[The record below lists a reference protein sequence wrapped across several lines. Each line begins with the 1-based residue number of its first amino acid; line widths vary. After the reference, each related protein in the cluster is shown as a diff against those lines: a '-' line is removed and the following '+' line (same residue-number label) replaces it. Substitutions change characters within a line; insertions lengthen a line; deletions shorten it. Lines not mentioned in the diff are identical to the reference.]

1 MSQTGLI
8 PSLTTVIAY
17 NNFMQLTKEQNA
29 LINSAPEGKPFLCG
43 PSGTGKTTV
52 GVQRMLAL
60 LSMGIPASSIL
71 ILTPQRTLASPYQH
85 ALEAKQAY
93 SGSPVTL
100 LTLGGLARRMVG
112 LYWPI
117 INDLAGFKHPNT
129 HPSFLTLESSQYFMA
144 HLVTPLL
151 EKGYFNSIVIERNR
165 LYSQIIDNINKSAI
179 VGFPH
184 TEIGERLKSTWI
196 GDLSQ
201 LNVYDNTQDCVNLFR
216 SFCLANNLLD
226 YSLQI
231 ELFRNLIW
239 PSEICRYKLFS
250 TYKHIIYDNL
260 EEDPPFAHDIL
271 QEWLP
276 NLDSALLIF
285 DEGGGFRRFLGA
297 DPNTASNLREHCD
310 KTHTFSQSFTSSKN
324 LQTLNSTIKHLQNRD
339 FDRARQKS
347 LSLETLQETLVVP
360 DDELRFYP
368 QMLDWVVAE
377 VKNLIDSGIPPGEI
391 VILAPFM
398 SDMLRF
404 SLNNRLEK
412 FGIPTRS
419 HRPSRPL
426 RDEPAAQCLLTL
438 TTLAYPQW
446 QMLPSKF
453 TLAYAMMQ
461 AIDDLDLV
469 RAQLLVD
476 QAYQKDDSANLLKAF
491 DDFPSLLRERITY
504 RLGAKYKQLRLWL
517 NQTNKEEALDIFLS
531 RLFGEVLSQSGFR
544 FHRDLDSGRVTA
556 NLIESVRKFRW
567 AMGETSQDSNF
578 TLGKEYLQMLADG
591 VIAAQYLQS
600 WKQSDQEA
608 VFIAPAYTFLM
619 NNQAVDY
626 QFWLDVSS
634 SGWYVRLE
642 QPLTHP
648 YVLSR
653 EWTQGQKWTAEQ
665 ELAVSQEGLKRL
677 ITGLIARCR
686 KRIYLGISGLN
697 ENGSDERGLMMRLI
711 QNVFQ
716 QSLRVADGG

>member
-1 MSQTGLI
+1 
-8 PSLTTVIAY
+8 
-17 NNFMQLTKEQNA
+17 MQLTKEQNA
-29 LINSAPEGKPFLCG
+29 LISSAPEGKTFLCG

-60 LSMGIPASSIL
+60 LNMGIPASSIL

-85 ALEAKQAY
+85 ALETKQAY

-112 LYWPI
+112 LYWPV

-129 HPSFLTLESSQYFMA
+129 PPSFLTLESSQYFMA

-151 EKGYFNSIVIERNR
+151 EKGYFNSIVLERNR
-165 LYSQIIDNINKSAI
+165 LYSQVIDNINKAAI

-184 TEIGERLKSTWI
+184 TEIGERLKSAWV
-196 GDLSQ
+196 GDLCQ
-201 LNVYDNTQDCVNLFR
+201 LTVYDNVQDCVSLFR
-216 SFCLANNLLD
+216 NFCLANNLLD

-239 PSEICRYKLFS
+239 PSEIFRYKLFS
-250 TYKHIIYDNL
+250 TYKHVIYDNL

-271 QEWLP
+271 HEWLP

-297 DPNTASNLREHCD
+297 DPNITSNLRERCD
-310 KTHTFSQSFTSSKN
+310 KIHTFSESFTSSKD
-324 LQTLNSTIKHLQNRD
+324 LQALNNTIKHLQNRD
-339 FDRARQKS
+339 LDRARQKS
-347 LSLETLQETLVVP
+347 LSLETLQEILVVP
-360 DDELRFYP
+360 GDELRFYP
-368 QMLDWVVAE
+368 QMLDWVVSE
-377 VKNLIDSGIPPGEI
+377 VKNIIDSGTPPGEI

-404 SLNNRLEK
+404 SLNHRLEK
-412 FGIPTRS
+412 IGIPTRS
-419 HRPSRPL
+419 HRPSRAL

-461 AIDDLDLV
+461 TIDDLDLV
-469 RAQLLVD
+469 RAQLLVG
-476 QAYQKDDSANLLKAF
+476 QAYQKDDPANLLKAF
-491 DDFPSLLRERITY
+491 GDFPSLLRERITY
-504 RLGAKYKQLRLWL
+504 RLGAKYEQLRLWL
-517 NQTNKEEALDIFLS
+517 NQTNTGEALDIFLS

-544 FHRDLDSGRVTA
+544 FHRDLDSGRITA

-567 AMGETSQDSNF
+567 AMAETSQDSNF

-600 WKQSDQEA
+600 WQQSDQEA

-626 QFWLDVSS
+626 QFWLDISS
-634 SGWYVRLE
+634 SGWYARLE

-653 EWTQGQKWTAEQ
+653 KWTQGQKWTAEH
-665 ELAVSQEGLKRL
+665 EFAISQEGLKRL

-686 KRIYLGISGLN
+686 KQVYLGISRLN

-711 QNVFQ
+711 QNIFQ
-716 QSLRVADGG
+716 QSLRGSDGS

>member
-1 MSQTGLI
+1 
-8 PSLTTVIAY
+8 
-17 NNFMQLTKEQNA
+17 MQLTKEQNA
-29 LINSAPEGKPFLCG
+29 LINSAPEGKTFLCG
-43 PSGTGKTTV
+43 PSGTGKTTI

-60 LSMGIPASSIL
+60 LNMGIPASSIL
-71 ILTPQRTLASPYQH
+71 VLTPQRTLAGPYQH
-85 ALEAKQAY
+85 ALETKPAY
-93 SGSPVTL
+93 SGSSVTL

-129 HPSFLTLESSQYFMA
+129 SPSFLTLESSQYFMA
-144 HLVTPLL
+144 HLITPLF
-151 EKGYFNSIVIERNR
+151 EKGYFNSIVLERNR
-165 LYSQIIDNINKSAI
+165 LYSQIIDNINKAAI

-184 TEIGERLKSTWI
+184 TEIGERLKSAWV

-201 LNVYDNTQDCVNLFR
+201 LNIYDNVQDCVNLFR
-216 SFCLANNLLD
+216 NFCLENNLLD

-239 PSEICRYKLFS
+239 PSEIFQYKLFN
-250 TYKHIIYDNL
+250 TYKHVIYDNL

-285 DEGGGFRRFLGA
+285 DKGGGFRRFLGA
-297 DPNTASNLREHCD
+297 APNIASDLREHCD
-310 KTHTFSQSFTSSKN
+310 KIHTFSESFTSSKN
-324 LQTLNSTIKHLQNRD
+324 LQTLNSTIKHLQNKD
-339 FDRARQKS
+339 FDRARQNC

-368 QMLDWVVAE
+368 QMLDWVVSE
-377 VKNLIDSGIPPGEI
+377 VKSLIDSGTSPGEI

-412 FGIPTRS
+412 ISIPTRS
-419 HRPSRPL
+419 HRPSRAL

-438 TTLAYPQW
+438 TALAYPQW
-446 QMLPSKF
+446 QILPSKF
-453 TLAYAMMQ
+453 TLAYAVMQ

-469 RAQLLVD
+469 RAQLLVN
-476 QAYQKDDSANLLKAF
+476 QAYQKDNTGNLLKAF

-504 RLGAKYKQLRLWL
+504 RLGAKYEQLRLWL

-531 RLFGEVLSQSGFR
+531 RLFGEVLSQPGFR

-567 AMGETSQDSNF
+567 AMAETKQGSNF

-600 WKQSDQEA
+600 WKQGDQEA

-626 QFWLDVSS
+626 QFWLDISS
-634 SGWYVRLE
+634 SGWYARLE

-653 EWTQGQKWTAEQ
+653 EWTQGQKWTAEH
-665 ELAVSQEGLKRL
+665 EFAVSQEGLKRL
-677 ITGLIARCR
+677 ITGLLARCR
-686 KRIYLGISGLN
+686 KRVYLGISSLN
-697 ENGSDERGLMMRLI
+697 ENGSDERGLMIRLI
-711 QNVFQ
+711 QNIFQ